1 MNKGQLRYTARVI
14 SSHGRHSFVEKEDGS
29 VLEATRKG
37 KKGDLVVGD
46 VVLCLQTSPEQVSI
60 EKIEPRRSL
69 LYRSDEL
76 RTKPLASNIDQVA
89 VVFATRPA
97 YNPHF
102 IWKAM
107 LAAETADIPILIIRN
122 KSDFTE
128 DEAKVRP
135 FITQL
140 KKLGAYVVEVS
151 ATKDPEGCAKTLE
164 PLFKG
169 KVTLLIGQSGMGK
182 STILNLLVKEAD
194 QKTQEYSV
202 ALNLGKQT
210 TTAVRWFNYEGG
222 AIVDSPGFQEF
233 GLAHLTLNDIMRGM
247 PEIKDRVEQCR
258 FTNCRH
264 LQEPGCA
271 VKAAV
276 ENGQIDP
283 ERYLFYKEL
292 AEKAIAAEK
301 NNY

>member
-1 MNKGQLRYTARVI
+1 MKEQVRFKARVI
-14 SSHGRHSFVEKEDGS
+14 SSHGRHSFVEKSDGTT
-29 VLEATRKG
+29 LEATRKG
-37 KKGDLVVGD
+37 KKVDLVVGD
-46 VVLCLQTSPEQVSI
+46 IVDCLQTSPEQVSI

-89 VVFATRPA
+89 VVFATRPT
-97 YNPHF
+97 YNPQF

-122 KSDFTE
+122 KRDFTE
-128 DEAKVRP
+128 DEASVRP
-135 FITQL
+135 FIDQL
-140 KKLGAYVVEVS
+140 KKLGALVVEVS
-151 ATKDPEGCAKTLE
+151 AKKDPENTIAVLE

-182 STILNLLVKEAD
+182 STILNLLVKDAD

-210 TTAVRWFNYEGG
+210 TTAARWFEYEGG

-233 GLAHLTLNDIMRGM
+233 GLSHLTLNDIMRGM
-247 PEIKDRVEQCR
+247 PEIKERVEHCR

-276 ENGQIDP
+276 EAGDIDP
-283 ERYLFYKEL
+283 ERYNFYKEL
-292 AEKAIAAEK
+292 AQKAIAAEK

>member
-1 MNKGQLRYTARVI
+1 M
-14 SSHGRHSFVEKEDGS
+14 
-29 VLEATRKG
+29 
-37 KKGDLVVGD
+37 
-46 VVLCLQTSPEQVSI
+46 
-60 EKIEPRRSL
+60 EPRRSL

-89 VVFATRPA
+89 VVFATRPS

-107 LAAETADIPILIIRN
+107 LAAETADIHILMIRN
-122 KSDFTE
+122 KTDFTE
-128 DEAKVRP
+128 DEPEVRP
-135 FITQL
+135 FINQL
-140 KKLGAYVVEVS
+140 KELGAEVVEVS
-151 ATKDPEGCAKTLE
+151 ATKDPEGTVKTLE
-164 PLFKG
+164 PLFEG

-182 STILNLLVKEAD
+182 STILNLLVKNAD
-194 QKTQEYSV
+194 QRTQEYSV

-210 TTAVRWFNYEGG
+210 TTAARWFNYEGG

-233 GLAHLTLNDIMRGM
+233 GLSHLTLNDIMRGM
-247 PEIKDRVEQCR
+247 PEIRDRVEYCR

-264 LQEPGCA
+264 LNEPGCA
-271 VKAAV
+271 VKASV
-276 ENGQIDP
+276 EKGEIDP
-283 ERYLFYKEL
+283 DRYAFYKEL

>member
-1 MNKGQLRYTARVI
+1 MKEQVWFKARVI
-14 SSHGRHSFVEKEDGS
+14 SSHGRHSFVEKEDGT

-37 KKGDLVVGD
+37 KKVDLAVGD
-46 VVLCLQTSPEQVSI
+46 IVDCLQTSAEQVSI
-60 EKIEPRRSL
+60 QKIEPRRSL

-76 RTKPLASNIDQVA
+76 RTKPLASNINQVA
-89 VVFATRPA
+89 VVFATRPS

-107 LAAETADIPILIIRN
+107 LAAETADIHILMIRN
-122 KSDFTE
+122 KTDFTE
-128 DEAKVRP
+128 DEPEVRP
-135 FITQL
+135 FINQL
-140 KKLGAYVVEVS
+140 KELGAEVVEVS
-151 ATKDPEGCAKTLE
+151 ATKDPEGTVKTLE
-164 PLFKG
+164 PLFEG

-182 STILNLLVKEAD
+182 STILNLLVKNAD
-194 QKTQEYSV
+194 QRTQEYSV

-210 TTAVRWFNYEGG
+210 TTAARWFNYEGG

-233 GLAHLTLNDIMRGM
+233 GLSHLTLNDIMRGM
-247 PEIKDRVEQCR
+247 PEIRDRVEYCR

-264 LQEPGCA
+264 LNEPGCA
-271 VKAAV
+271 VKASV
-276 ENGQIDP
+276 EKGEIDP
-283 ERYLFYKEL
+283 DRYAFYKEL